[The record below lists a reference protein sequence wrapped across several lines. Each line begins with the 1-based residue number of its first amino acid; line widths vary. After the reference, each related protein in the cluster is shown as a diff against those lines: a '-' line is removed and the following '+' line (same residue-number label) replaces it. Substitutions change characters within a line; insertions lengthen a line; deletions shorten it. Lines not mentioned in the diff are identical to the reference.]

1 MINNNK
7 VTGGLVAFVVAPF
20 ATAIYAVTKAGEKW
34 TYLVLALFTA
44 LFGYCAIPDETMDF
58 YRYLHLLDYFS
69 WTDTSEFG
77 TDKYVYFVTGLVS
90 NVTRNGH
97 ILMAVFGAI
106 YGLLFAMSLQFFT
119 DKEKGLPKYVYLF
132 FVMLFANALSLKGLG
147 GVRFGTATFMFFI
160 GVYNYIITK
169 NYKFLILIALS
180 PLVHFS
186 FILYDGIFL
195 AFYFSK
201 KYPRVI
207 VYAFLI
213 SFILNV
219 ANVGSFFSQ
228 YSMYFGSDIAERG
241 SDYINGDLDEMKKT
255 YQGAFWT
262 RIGIYFRY
270 CEYFVLIF
278 IYKHAKKHH
287 GKINFGSDTGL
298 MFLFCLVFGIF
309 GNIFEPVPHLGLRTQ
324 GLFSSFLI
332 LPIFRYC
339 RDNWQYQDLTM
350 RLMTCIIMACGFLKI
365 IIGIRT
371 VTDITPV
378 SLVFCPLPLTQITD
392 TTMNVLFGL

>member
-69 WTDTSEFG
+69 WADTSEFG
-77 TDKYVYFVTGLVS
+77 TDKYVYFVTGIVS
-90 NVTRNGH
+90 NVTRDGH

-106 YGLLFAMSLQFFT
+106 YGLLFAFSLQFFT
-119 DKEKGLPKYVYLF
+119 DNENRLPQYVYLF
-132 FVMLFANALSLKGLG
+132 CVLLFANSNSLKGLG
-147 GVRFGTATFMFFI
+147 GVRFATATFIFFI

-169 NYKFLILIALS
+169 NYKYLILVAVA

-186 FILYDGIFL
+186 FIIYDGIFL
-195 AFYFSK
+195 AFYFAK
-201 KYPRVI
+201 RYPRII
-207 VYAFLI
+207 VYVFLI

-219 ANVGSFFSQ
+219 ANVGSFLSQ
-228 YSMYFGSDIAERG
+228 YSMYFGSDIAEKG
-241 SDYINGDLDEMKKT
+241 SDYINGDLEEMRKT

-262 RIGIYFRY
+262 RVGIYFRY
-270 CEYFVLIF
+270 CEYFALVLI
-278 IYKHAKKHH
+278 YAHAKKHQ
-287 GKINFGSDTGL
+287 GKINYGSDTGL

-309 GNIFEPVPHLGLRTQ
+309 GNILEPIPHLGLRTQ

-350 RLMTCIIMACGFLKI
+350 RILTYTIGAGGFLKI

-371 VTDITPV
+371 ITDITPI
-378 SLVFCPLPLTQITD
+378 SLVFCPLPFTQITD

>member
-1 MINNNK
+1 MINSNK

-20 ATAIYAVTKAGEKW
+20 ASAIYAVTKAGEKW

-58 YRYLHLLDYFS
+58 YQYLHLLDSFS
-69 WTDTSEFG
+69 PTDTSEFG
-77 TDKYVYFVTGLVS
+77 TDKYVYIIASIVS
-90 NVTRNGH
+90 TVTRNGH

-106 YGLLFAMSLQFFT
+106 YGLLFAFSIQFFT
-119 DKEKGLPKYVYLF
+119 DKEKKLPKFVYLF

-147 GVRFGTATFMFFI
+147 GVRFATATFVFFI
-160 GVYNYIITK
+160 GVYNYIVTK
-169 NYKFLILIALS
+169 NYKFLILVAIA

-186 FILYDGIFL
+186 FIIYDAIFIV
-195 AFYFSK
+195 FYFSK
-201 KYPRVI
+201 RFPRI
-207 VYAFLI
+207 IIFAFLI

-219 ANVGSFFSQ
+219 SKVGSFLSQ
-228 YSMYFGSDIAERG
+228 YLMYFGSDIAERS
-241 SDYINGDLDEMKKT
+241 SDYINSDLDEMRKA

-262 RIGIYFRY
+262 RVGIYFRY
-270 CEYFVLIF
+270 CEYIALVLI
-278 IYKHAKKHH
+278 YAHAKKHK
-287 GKINFGSDTGL
+287 GKIHYGSDTGL

-309 GNIFEPVPHLGLRTQ
+309 GNILEPVPHLGLRTQ

-339 RDNWQYQDLTM
+339 RDNWKYKGLTM
-350 RLMTCIIMACGFLKI
+350 SLLTYIIMAGGFLKI

-371 VTDITPV
+371 LVDITPI
-378 SLVFCPLPLTQITD
+378 SLVFCPLPLAQITD

>member
-1 MINNNK
+1 MINSNK

-69 WTDTSEFG
+69 WADTSEFG
-77 TDKYVYFVTGLVS
+77 TDKYVYFVTGIVS
-90 NVTRNGH
+90 TVTRNGH

-106 YGLLFAMSLQFFT
+106 YGLLFAFSIQFFT
-119 DKEKGLPKYVYLF
+119 DKEKKLPKFVYLF

-147 GVRFGTATFMFFI
+147 GVRFATATFVFFI
-160 GVYNYIITK
+160 GVYNYIVTK
-169 NYKFLILIALS
+169 NYKFLILVAIA

-186 FILYDGIFL
+186 FLIYDAIFL
-195 AFYFSK
+195 VFYLSMRFPHAII
-201 KYPRVI
+201 YM
-207 VYAFLI
+207 FLI
-213 SFILNV
+213 SFILNMT
-219 ANVGSFFSQ
+219 NVGSFLSQ
-228 YSMYFGSDIAERG
+228 YSMLFGSDIAERG
-241 SDYINGDLDEMKKT
+241 IDYINSDLEEMKKA

-262 RIGIYFRY
+262 RVGIYFRY
-270 CEYFVLIF
+270 CEYIALVLI
-278 IYKHAKKHH
+278 YAHAKKHQ
-287 GKINFGSDTGL
+287 GKIHYESDTGL

-309 GNIFEPVPHLGLRTQ
+309 GNIFEPIPHLGLRTQ

-339 RDNWQYQDLTM
+339 RDNWKYQDLTM
-350 RLMTCIIMACGFLKI
+350 RLLTYTLMAGGFLKI
-365 IIGIRT
+365 IMGIRT
-371 VTDITPV
+371 VVDITPI
-378 SLVFCPLPLTQITD
+378 SLVFCPLPLTQITN

>member
-1 MINNNK
+1 MISNNK

-69 WTDTSEFG
+69 WADTSEFG
-77 TDKYVYFVTGLVS
+77 TDKYVYFVTGIVS
-90 NVTRNGH
+90 NVTRDGH

-106 YGLLFAMSLQFFT
+106 YGLLFAFSLQFFT
-119 DKEKGLPKYVYLF
+119 DKEKRLPRYAYLF

-147 GVRFGTATFMFFI
+147 GVRFATATFIFFI
-160 GVYNYIITK
+160 GVYNYILTK
-169 NYKFLILIALS
+169 NCKSLILVALA

-186 FILYDGIFL
+186 FIIYDGIFL
-195 AFYFSK
+195 AFYFAK
-201 KYPRVI
+201 RYPRII
-207 VYAFLI
+207 VFAFLI

-219 ANVGSFFSQ
+219 ANVGSFLSQ
-228 YSMYFGSDIAERG
+228 YSMYFGSDIAEKG
-241 SDYINGDLDEMKKT
+241 SDYINSDLDEMRRT

-262 RIGIYFRY
+262 RIGEYFRY
-270 CEYFVLIF
+270 CQYIALVLI
-278 IYKHAKKHH
+278 YAHAKMHR
-287 GKINFGSDTGL
+287 GKIYYGSNTGL

-309 GNIFEPVPHLGLRTQ
+309 GNILEPVPHLGLRTQ

-339 RDNWQYQDLTM
+339 RDNWKYRDFTM
-350 RLMTCIIMACGFLKI
+350 RLLTYTLMAGGFLKI
-365 IIGIRT
+365 IMGIRT
-371 VTDITPV
+371 VVDITPI

-392 TTMNVLFGL
+392 TTMNVLLGL

>member
-1 MINNNK
+1 MINNHK

-69 WTDTSEFG
+69 WADTSEFG
-77 TDKYVYFVTGLVS
+77 TDKYVYLVTGLVS

-106 YGLLFAMSLQFFT
+106 YGLLFAFSLQFFT
-119 DKEKGLPKYVYLF
+119 DSEKKLPRYAYLF
-132 FVMLFANALSLKGLG
+132 FVMLFANAVSLKGLG

-169 NYKFLILIALS
+169 SYKFLILIALS

-219 ANVGSFFSQ
+219 ANVGSFISQ

-241 SDYINGDLDEMKKT
+241 SDYINGDLDEMKKA

-262 RIGIYFRY
+262 RVGIYFRY
-270 CEYFVLIF
+270 CEYFALIF
-278 IYKHAKKHH
+278 IYKHAKKHQ
-287 GKINFGSDTGL
+287 GKINYGSNIGL

-309 GNIFEPVPHLGLRTQ
+309 GNILEPVPHLGLRTQ

-339 RDNWQYQDLTM
+339 RDNWQYKDFTM
-350 RLMTCIIMACGFLKI
+350 RILTYTMVAGGFLKI
-365 IIGIRT
+365 IMGIRT
-371 VTDITPV
+371 VVDITPI
-378 SLVFCPLPLTQITD
+378 SLVFCPLPFTQITD

>member
-1 MINNNK
+1 MINNHK

-69 WTDTSEFG
+69 WADTSAFG
-77 TDKYVYFVTGLVS
+77 TDKYVYLVTGLVS

-106 YGLLFAMSLQFFT
+106 YGLLFAISLQFFT

-132 FVMLFANALSLKGLG
+132 FVMLFANAVSLKGLG

-169 NYKFLILIALS
+169 NCKFLILIALS

-195 AFYFSK
+195 AFCFLK

-219 ANVGSFFSQ
+219 ANVGSFISQ

-241 SDYINGDLDEMKKT
+241 SDYINGDLDEMKKA

-262 RIGIYFRY
+262 RVGEYFRY
-270 CEYFVLIF
+270 CEYIVLLL
-278 IYKHAKKHH
+278 IYRYAKKYQ
-287 GKINFGSDTGL
+287 GKINYGSKIGL

-309 GNIFEPVPHLGLRTQ
+309 GNILEPVPHLGLRTQ
-324 GLFSSFLI
+324 DLFSSFLI

-339 RDNWQYQDLTM
+339 RDNWQYKDFTM
-350 RLMTCIIMACGFLKI
+350 RLLTYTMAAGGFLKI
-365 IIGIRT
+365 IMGIRT
-371 VTDITPV
+371 VVDITPI
-378 SLVFCPLPLTQITD
+378 SLVFCPLPFTQITD

>member
-1 MINNNK
+1 MINSNK

-20 ATAIYAVTKAGEKW
+20 ATAIYAVTRAGEKW

-69 WTDTSEFG
+69 WVDTSEFG

-132 FVMLFANALSLKGLG
+132 FVMLFANAVSLKGLG

-160 GVYNYIITK
+160 GVYNYIVTK
-169 NYKFLILIALS
+169 NYKFLIIIALT

-186 FILYDGIFL
+186 FIIYDAIFL
-195 AFYFSK
+195 AFYLSK
-201 KYPRVI
+201 KFPRVI

-219 ANVGSFFSQ
+219 ANVGSFLSQ
-228 YSMYFGSDIAERG
+228 YSMYFGSDIAEKG
-241 SDYINGDLDEMKKT
+241 SDYINSDLDEMRET

-262 RIGIYFRY
+262 QVGIYFRY
-270 CEYFVLIF
+270 CEYIVLIL
-278 IYKHAKKHH
+278 IYIHARKYGLKS
-287 GKINFGSDTGL
+287 FFCSVTGM
-298 MFLFCLVFGIF
+298 MFLFCLVLGIF
-309 GNIFEPVPHLGLRTQ
+309 GNIFEPIPHLGLRTQ
-324 GLFSSFLI
+324 GLFSSLLI

-339 RDNWQYQDLTM
+339 RDNWNTQDTQIKLI
-350 RLMTCIIMACGFLKI
+350 LSVIGIGGVLKI
-365 IIGIRT
+365 MIGVRSL
-371 VTDITPV
+371 VDITPI
-378 SLVFCPLPLTQITD
+378 SLVFCPLPFTQITD

>member
-1 MINNNK
+1 MINNTK

-69 WTDTSEFG
+69 WADTSEFG
-77 TDKYVYFVTGLVS
+77 TDKYVYFVTGIVS
-90 NVTRNGH
+90 YVTRNGH

-106 YGLLFAMSLQFFT
+106 YGLLFAFSLQSFA
-119 DKEKGLPKYVYLF
+119 DEEKRLPRYAYLF
-132 FVMLFANALSLKGLG
+132 FVMLFANTLSLKGLG
-147 GVRFGTATFMFFI
+147 GVRFYTATFMFFI

-169 NYKFLILIALS
+169 NYKYLILVALA

-186 FILYDGIFL
+186 FIIYDGIFL
-195 AFYFSK
+195 AFYFAK
-201 KYPRVI
+201 RYPRII

-213 SFILNV
+213 SFILNM
-219 ANVGSFFSQ
+219 ANVGSFLSQ

-241 SDYINGDLDEMKKT
+241 SDYINSDLDEMRKT
-255 YQGAFWT
+255 YQGAFWN
-262 RIGIYFRY
+262 RVGIYFRY
-270 CEYFVLIF
+270 CEYFALVLI
-278 IYKHAKKHH
+278 YAHAKKHQ
-287 GKINFGSDTGL
+287 GKINYGSDTGL

-309 GNIFEPVPHLGLRTQ
+309 GNILEPVPHLGLRTQ

-350 RLMTCIIMACGFLKI
+350 RLLTYTMAAGGFLKI

-371 VTDITPV
+371 ITDITPI

-392 TTMNVLFGL
+392 TTMNVLLGL

>member
-7 VTGGLVAFVVAPF
+7 VTGGLMAFIVAPF

-58 YRYLHLLDYFS
+58 YQYLHLLDSFS
-69 WTDTSEFG
+69 PTDTSEFG
-77 TDKYVYFVTGLVS
+77 TDKYVYIIASIVS
-90 NVTRNGH
+90 TVTRNGH

-106 YGLLFAMSLQFFT
+106 YGLLFAFSIQFFT
-119 DKEKGLPKYVYLF
+119 DKEKKLPKFVYLF

-147 GVRFGTATFMFFI
+147 GVRFATATFVFFI
-160 GVYNYIITK
+160 GVYNYIVTK
-169 NYKFLILIALS
+169 NYKFLILVAIA

-186 FILYDGIFL
+186 FIIYDAIFIV
-195 AFYFSK
+195 FYFSK
-201 KYPRVI
+201 RFPRI
-207 VYAFLI
+207 IIFAFLI

-219 ANVGSFFSQ
+219 SKVGSFLSQ
-228 YSMYFGSDIAERG
+228 YLMYFGSDIAERS
-241 SDYINGDLDEMKKT
+241 SDYINSDLDEMRKA

-262 RIGIYFRY
+262 RVGIYFRY
-270 CEYFVLIF
+270 CEYIALVLI
-278 IYKHAKKHH
+278 YAHAKKHK
-287 GKINFGSDTGL
+287 GKIHYGSDTGL

-309 GNIFEPVPHLGLRTQ
+309 GNILEPVPHLGLRTQ

-339 RDNWQYQDLTM
+339 RDNWQYQDITM
-350 RLMTCIIMACGFLKI
+350 MLMTCIMTAGGFLKI
-365 IIGIRT
+365 IMGIRT
-371 VTDITPV
+371 VVDITPI
-378 SLVFCPLPLTQITD
+378 SLVFCPLPFTQITD

>member
-1 MINNNK
+1 MINSNK

-69 WTDTSEFG
+69 WADTSEFG
-77 TDKYVYFVTGLVS
+77 TDKYVYFVTGIVS
-90 NVTRNGH
+90 NVTRDGH

-106 YGLLFAMSLQFFT
+106 YGLLFAFSLQFFT
-119 DKEKGLPKYVYLF
+119 DKEKRLPRYAYLF

-147 GVRFGTATFMFFI
+147 GVRFATATFIFFI
-160 GVYNYIITK
+160 GVYNYILTK
-169 NYKFLILIALS
+169 NCKSLILVALA

-186 FILYDGIFL
+186 FIIYDGIFL
-195 AFYFSK
+195 AFYFAK
-201 KYPRVI
+201 RYPRII
-207 VYAFLI
+207 VFAFLV

-219 ANVGSFFSQ
+219 ANVGSFLSQ
-228 YSMYFGSDIAERG
+228 YSMYFGSDIAEKG
-241 SDYINGDLDEMKKT
+241 SDYINGDLEEMRKA

-262 RIGIYFRY
+262 RIGEYFRY
-270 CEYFVLIF
+270 CQYIALVLI
-278 IYKHAKKHH
+278 YAHAKKHK
-287 GKINFGSDTGL
+287 GKIHYGSDTGL

-309 GNIFEPVPHLGLRTQ
+309 GNILESVPHLGLRTQ

-339 RDNWQYQDLTM
+339 RDNWLFQDLTM
-350 RLMTCIIMACGFLKI
+350 RLLTYTMAAGGFLKI

-371 VTDITPV
+371 VSDITPV

-392 TTMNVLFGL
+392 TTMNVILGL